1 MDCWRRT
8 SCLRGLGSQN
18 DYVPL
23 ETILSKIAVES
34 EGVVEPLM
42 INQGETRAIDKTKV
56 FVIVSHENRLGCLLD
71 RLCHSKDFD
80 LRLIEPFHE
89 FNGRMVADLEADQS
103 VGFGEDEIR
112 C

>member
-1 MDCWRRT
+1 
-8 SCLRGLGSQN
+8 
-18 DYVPL
+18 VPL
-23 ETILSKIAVES
+23 ETILSEMAVERKS
-34 EGVVEPLM
+34 LVEPLM
-42 INQGETRAIDKTKV
+42 IDQSETRAVDKTKI

-80 LRLIEPFHE
+80 LRLIEPCHE
-89 FNGRMVADLEADQS
+89 VNGRIVTDLEADQG

>member
-1 MDCWRRT
+1 M
-8 SCLRGLGSQN
+8 
-18 DYVPL
+18 PL
-23 ETILSKIAVES
+23 ETILSEMAVERKS
-34 EGVVEPLM
+34 VVEPLLIDQSEAGA
-42 INQGETRAIDKTKV
+42 INETEF
-56 FVIVSHENRLGCLLD
+56 FVIVSHEDRLGCLLD